1 MIRHIIARLPL
12 NLIGQCNM
20 KLAFVIKWV
29 ATVITLAGALATA
42 LMYDP
47 LNIYLLNLGAILFLW
62 WGFLIKDK
70 AMVTVNAGLLGC
82 YILGIIVR
90 L

>member
-1 MIRHIIARLPL
+1 
-12 NLIGQCNM
+12 M
-20 KLAFVIKWV
+20 KLVFVIKWV
-29 ATVITLAGALATA
+29 ATAITLAGALATA